1 MDAPRPLT
9 VPSSRS
15 PASPAVPRIV
25 LRPGKAQPFFN
36 RHPWV
41 FAGVIDRL
49 EGQPA
54 DGAEAALY
62 SHQGQFI
69 ARGLY
74 NSRSKIRLRLYS
86 WDDAVP
92 LDAAFFRRRLE
103 QAVHL
108 RHHVLQLDRPEAAY
122 RVVFSE
128 ADYLS
133 GLVVDRYGQWL
144 VVQFSSLAMAQRQ
157 QWWVEWLRE
166 LFQPRGI
173 VLRME
178 KGIGP
183 LEGVELAD
191 GLLWGEPP
199 LPELTIVENGLRFRV
214 DLLTGQKTGFYLDQR
229 DNRAA
234 VGRLCRGR
242 RVLDAFCYS
251 GGFALHA
258 AAAGATEV
266 LGLDGSAAAL
276 ELARAN
282 AALNGLADRVRW
294 ECVDVF
300 DHLAEL
306 VRRGER
312 FDAVIL
318 DPPKFAHRREAVP
331 RALQGYRR
339 LYQLALQL
347 LAPDGLLVFCC
358 CTGLIVPEQLEELLA
373 QAAVAARRDVQVLE
387 RRGAAPDHPA
397 AATCRQTAYLKC
409 LIGRVY

>member
-1 MDAPRPLT
+1 MDSPL
-9 VPSSRS
+9 PSAVSSS
-15 PASPAVPRIV
+15 PPPAGAVAARVV
-25 LRPGKAQPFFN
+25 LCPGKAQPFFR

-41 FAGVIDRL
+41 FAGVIDHL
-49 EGQPA
+49 EGQAA
-54 DGAEAALY
+54 DGAEVALY

-74 NSRSKIRLRLYS
+74 NSRSKIRVRLYS
-86 WDDAVP
+86 WDNGVA
-92 LDAAFFRRRLE
+92 LDAAFFRQRLE

-108 RHHVLQLDRPEAAY
+108 RHHVLQLDQPEAAY

-157 QWWVEWLRE
+157 QWWVGWLRE

-173 VLRME
+173 ILRTE
-178 KGIGP
+178 KGIGS
-183 LEGVELAD
+183 LEGVELTD

-199 LPELTIVENGLRFRV
+199 PPELTIVENGLRFRV

-229 DNRAA
+229 DNRAR

-258 AAAGATEV
+258 AAAGATAV

-276 ELARAN
+276 ELARTN
-282 AALNGLADRVRW
+282 AALNGLAERVRW

-373 QAAVAARRDVQVLE
+373 QAAVATRRDVQILE

-397 AATCRQTAYLKC
+397 AVTCRQTAYLKC